1 MSKSA
6 TVFARVEP
14 NIKEQSE
21 AILNNLGLSMSNA
34 IDMYLRQIVMNKGIP
49 FEVRMNI
56 NTPVAMGAL
65 DKEEFDAEIA
75 KGLDDIRAGR
85 TFTAA
90 EVRAEMERDFG
101 L

>member
-34 IDMYLRQIVMNKGIP
+34 IDMYLCQIVMNKGIP
-49 FEVRMNI
+49 FAVRMNI
-56 NTPVAMGAL
+56 NAPVAMEALSKEEL
-65 DKEEFDAEIA
+65 DKEIA
-75 KGLDDIRAGR
+75 KGMESVKKGKGY
-85 TFTAA
+85 TAD
-90 EVRAEMERDFG
+90 EVDRMLNEEFG
-101 L
+101 I

>member
-34 IDMYLRQIVMNKGIP
+34 IDMYLRQIVMSLSDVSTSEP
-49 FEVRMNI
+49 FPFIFR
-56 NTPVAMGAL
+56 
-65 DKEEFDAEIA
+65 
-75 KGLDDIRAGR
+75 
-85 TFTAA
+85 
-90 EVRAEMERDFG
+90 
-101 L
+101 

>member
-1 MSKSA
+1 MK
-6 TVFARVEP
+6 
-14 NIKEQSE
+14 
-21 AILNNLGLSMSNA
+21 
-34 IDMYLRQIVMNKGIP
+34 
-49 FEVRMNI
+49 I

-75 KGLDDIRAGR
+75 KGLEDIRSGR

-90 EVRAEMERDFG
+90 EVRAEMERAFG